1 MTFDILVKKVLKHEG
16 GYVNDPSDPGGE
28 TKYGISKRAFPNLD
42 IKNLTEEQA
51 ILIYYDEYWL
61 DAKVDK
67 LPDELHEI
75 YFDMVVNMGKS
86 RAIKILQEACNHK
99 AKKELLKVDGRIG
112 SKTISGS
119 KKVEQTRVQSFRVKY
134 YANLV
139 ERKPTLIKYWYG
151 WYKRALTT

>member
-86 RAIKILQEACNHK
+86 RAIKILQESCNHK
-99 AKKELLKVDGRIG
+99 AKKQLLKVDGRIG
-112 SKTISGS
+112 PKTIGAS

-139 ERKPTLIKYWYG
+139 ERKPTLMKYWYG

>member
-1 MTFDILVKKVLKHEG
+1 MPYHTGKKKKKVKGGMKKKKKKMGRKRWEREENLMTFDILVKKVLKHEG

-28 TKYGISKRAFPNLD
+28 TKYGISKRAFPDLD

-75 YFDMVVNMGKS
+75 YLDMVVNMGK
-86 RAIKILQEACNHK
+86 QEC
-99 AKKELLKVDGRIG
+99 KVL
-112 SKTISGS
+112 
-119 KKVEQTRVQSFRVKY
+119 E
-134 YANLV
+134 
-139 ERKPTLIKYWYG
+139 
-151 WYKRALTT
+151 

>member
-28 TKYGISKRAFPNLD
+28 TKYGISKRAFPDLD

-67 LPDELHEI
+67 YAPMLTKVST
-75 YFDMVVNMGKS
+75 F
-86 RAIKILQEACNHK
+86 K
-99 AKKELLKVDGRIG
+99 AKNFPSV
-112 SKTISGS
+112 SK
-119 KKVEQTRVQSFRVKY
+119 
-134 YANLV
+134 ANFTEVTWSL
-139 ERKPTLIKYWYG
+139 P
-151 WYKRALTT
+151 